1 MAAVERQEGDGEI
14 SLWAFFFPLHRFPAL
29 MKTSF
34 IWPHMTEDG
43 RGILICRQHL
53 KQITNYYRGE
63 FFAHGMKCVCFP
75 STQLI

>member
-1 MAAVERQEGDGEI
+1 MRFHFG
-14 SLWAFFFPLHRFPAL
+14 LFFFPLHRFPAL

-34 IWPHMTEDG
+34 IWPHKTEDG